1 MLFLTQK
8 IDGNIIFTDYW
19 KVLVLAFV
27 EMGNTVSF
35 WAKKVD
41 GKMIFTDYW
50 KFLFW
55 NFRWWKIRSFFESR
69 SWWKDDIYLL
79 LRSSCFDLSEIGNTV
94 FFELKVDG
102 KTIFTDYWTFL
113 IWTFQWWEI
122 RSFLSQEV
130 DWKVIFIGY
139 WKVLV
144 LNFSVKGNPVFFSVK
159 KLVERWYLLR
169 LFEVSMIFKD
179 LRNMVFRAVSPDT
192 LEN

>member
-19 KVLVLAFV
+19 KVLVLTFS

-69 SWWKDDIYLL
+69 SWWKDDIYCLP
-79 LRSSCFDLSEIGNTV
+79 RRSCF
-94 FFELKVDG
+94 ELFGDG
-102 KTIFTDYWTFL
+102 KYGLFQPKSWLKDDIYLVFL
-113 IWTFQWWEI
+113 SFPWYSRTWEI
-122 RSFLSQEV
+122 WFFAQWKLKFKSGSFAFSNKLLYKILFIIFFPCK
-130 DWKVIFIGY
+130 WKC
-139 WKVLV
+139 L
-144 LNFSVKGNPVFFSVK
+144 
-159 KLVERWYLLR
+159 
-169 LFEVSMIFKD
+169 
-179 LRNMVFRAVSPDT
+179 
-192 LEN
+192 